1 MKFNSLIFASSVLLS
16 IAQAA
21 PALITRYHT
30 APTST
35 QWKTYTTNTVTKVE
49 TTVIVVNGSPTTLTT
64 TKTSTLPD
72 GQANAETS
80 TNAQP
85 DAQPTET
92 SITSTDEQTDAQP
105 TDAPTDA
112 QTDSQPTQAETSSA
126 QPTDAQTDSQPTE
139 AQTEAQPTQA
149 ETSSAQPTQ
158 AETTSQTQQTSA
170 TPTTLTSSTAPA
182 TSTTSSAPSSSSS
195 SSSSNLND
203 FEQEI
208 LDEHNTKRALSGAQA
223 LVWNNTLAQYAAD
236 YAKSSFSCDNVQLIH
251 SDGPYGENLAA
262 GYSGGKDPVD
272 AWYDEIK
279 YYDFSNP
286 GFSEKTGHYTQ
297 LVWQSSSQMGC
308 AKVDCNNSWKQ
319 YTICEYSDTRGNI
332 VGTDPKSHKNFFAEN
347 VIKPSSS

>member
-1 MKFNSLIFASSVLLS
+1 
-16 IAQAA
+16 
-21 PALITRYHT
+21 
-30 APTST
+30 
-35 QWKTYTTNTVTKVE
+35 
-49 TTVIVVNGSPTTLTT
+49 
-64 TKTSTLPD
+64 
-72 GQANAETS
+72 
-80 TNAQP
+80 
-85 DAQPTET
+85 
-92 SITSTDEQTDAQP
+92 
-105 TDAPTDA
+105 
-112 QTDSQPTQAETSSA
+112 
-126 QPTDAQTDSQPTE
+126 
-139 AQTEAQPTQA
+139 
-149 ETSSAQPTQ
+149 
-158 AETTSQTQQTSA
+158 
-170 TPTTLTSSTAPA
+170 LTSSTAPA
-182 TSTTSSAPSSSSS
+182 TSTTSSAPSSSS

-332 VGTDPKSHKNFFAEN
+332 VGTDPKTHKNFFAEN